1 MIWATRHIL
10 WNGLS
15 MTEKKQMGGVKKIMI
30 KNKKQYREIA
40 LKLMLEQLENTS
52 YSLEREEYENFS
64 MEEIEAV
71 SYEIYKVCEQFKKRY
86 NIQ

>member
-1 MIWATRHIL
+1 
-10 WNGLS
+10 
-15 MTEKKQMGGVKKIMI
+15 MI
-30 KNKKQYREIA
+30 KNNKQYREIA

-71 SYEIYKVCEQFKKRY
+71 SYEIYKVREQFKKRY

>member
-1 MIWATRHIL
+1 
-10 WNGLS
+10 